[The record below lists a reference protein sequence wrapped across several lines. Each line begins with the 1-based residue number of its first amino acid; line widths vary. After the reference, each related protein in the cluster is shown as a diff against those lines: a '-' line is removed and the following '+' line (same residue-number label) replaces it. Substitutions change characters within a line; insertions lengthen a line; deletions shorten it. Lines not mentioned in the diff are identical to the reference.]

1 MYHLPVLCREAVE
14 ALLTRP
20 NGVYAD
26 VTMGGAG
33 HTSEILRHLGD
44 KGHLYS
50 FDRDRDAIANAPV
63 DPRFTFV
70 ASDFRYLSRWMRY
83 FGVEHLDGVLADLG
97 VSSHHFDTAERGFSF
112 RFEGA
117 LPDMRMN
124 NRAGRT
130 AADLLNTYSVEAL
143 SDLFYY
149 YGELKDARRIAALI
163 EKGRPSSGYRTIEFL
178 LEILAPILP
187 PQPPLRRK
195 KLSQLFQALRI
206 EVNDELGA
214 LRTLLTSLTSL
225 LAPGGRLVVLTYHS
239 LEDRLVKEWG
249 KGLLGASQSEVDN
262 DPMAAIYGQKKGEI
276 EVVTRKP
283 ILPSD
288 EEIAENPRARSA
300 KMRILQRR

>member
-33 HTSEILRHLGD
+33 HTSEILRRLGD

-50 FDRDRDAIANAPV
+50 FDRDRDALANAPV
-63 DPRFTFV
+63 DP
-70 ASDFRYLSRWMRY
+70 RY

-112 RFEGA
+112 RFEGV

-163 EKGRPSSGYRTIEFL
+163 EKGRPSKGYRTIESL
-178 LEILAPILP
+178 LEVLAPVLP

-214 LRTLLTSLTSL
+214 LRTLLTSLTGL

-249 KGLLGASQSEVDN
+249 KGLLGVAQSVEDN
-262 DPMAAIYGQKKGEI
+262 DPMAAIYGQKRSEI
-276 EVVTRKP
+276 EVVNRKP

-288 EEIAENPRARSA
+288 AEIAENPRARSA